1 MRDDFLEFGGQPF
14 KFPESCSDRYG
25 PYLNPIPSHGSTPLG
40 GNAFEDLPKLI
51 ERIDS
56 VTGYR
61 MPAERKLLRGL
72 LQRVID
78 HLTGH
83 LPLALDTGTVSVE
96 QHAMLRVT
104 NKALEDEVFALREEL
119 HRLHDEFTD
128 ERSLLNKCME
138 GAMPART
145 AHAISVKAA
154 NDLHAYLTCLI
165 NTHPYYDEAFTPG
178 TGNPGR
184 LPLDALTCAFPTR
197 RSLALATS
205 QQILAINGVGQ
216 VTLTKVVETFK
227 ADNMPAFCAID
238 VPDFDN
244 QYGHWRRV
252 NGINRREEYRWTL
265 PDFLLGEGAH
275 VVRKFN
281 GASYLA
287 VAFNQADNPLQAPVG
302 NSANNRIRKQASPPT
317 SEPSR
322 GIDRPQH
329 GNLADKLEDDDIP
342 WAWPPTST
350 AEAPEPSSSRSAIGC
365 SALQSDP

>member
-1 MRDDFLEFGGQPF
+1 MFSFLMPWRSADKESPAGVCDEKAFDDRLTTDDQVATLSRAHATPPVHAKAGSAAPMRDDFLEFGGQPF

-165 NTHPYYDEAFTPG
+165 NTHPYYDEPFTPG

-205 QQILAINGVGQ
+205 QQILAIAQRGRI
-216 VTLTKVVETFK
+216 TF
-227 ADNMPAFCAID
+227 C
-238 VPDFDN
+238 
-244 QYGHWRRV
+244 YGKRQCFMV
-252 NGINRREEYRWTL
+252 
-265 PDFLLGEGAH
+265 
-275 VVRKFN
+275 
-281 GASYLA
+281 S
-287 VAFNQADNPLQAPVG
+287 
-302 NSANNRIRKQASPPT
+302 
-317 SEPSR
+317 
-322 GIDRPQH
+322 
-329 GNLADKLEDDDIP
+329 
-342 WAWPPTST
+342 
-350 AEAPEPSSSRSAIGC
+350 
-365 SALQSDP
+365 